1 MRKVIETTGATID
14 EAIDNALLQLGC
26 SRDDEGVEIEVI
38 ARPKSGFLGFGKEP
52 AKVRVSVEGTPAEGA
67 AKFLEGLLVRLGTPA
82 KIDIRENRAEKEIH
96 MDLSGDNMGAVIGRR
111 GETLDALQYLTTI
124 VANRIEDDRWRVV
137 LDTENYRAKRQET
150 LIALA
155 NKTAARVVKYQKAVA
170 LEPMNP
176 HERRIIHAALQS
188 NEAVTTYS
196 TGTEPNRKVIVAL
209 AGTEPKENAGQVK
222 KSGSAPRRSGGH
234 KRSRG
239 RRPAR
244 SAE

>member
-26 SRDDEGVEIEVI
+26 SRGDEGVEIEVI

-52 AKVRVSVEGTPAEGA
+52 AKVRVSVEGTPADA
-67 AKFLEGLLVRLGTPA
+67 DRKFLEGLLVRLGAPA
-82 KIDIRENRAEKEIH
+82 QIEVRENRADKEIF
-96 MDLSGDNMGAVIGRR
+96 MDLSGDNMGTVIGRR

-124 VANRIEDDRWRVV
+124 VTNRTDDDRWRVV
-137 LDTENYRAKRQET
+137 LDTENYRAKRQEA

-176 HERRIIHAALQS
+176 HERRIIHAALQP

-196 TGTEPNRKVIVAL
+196 TGSEPNRKVIVAL
-209 AGTEPKENAGQVK
+209 AGSEPKENAGQVK
-222 KSGSAPRRSGGH
+222 KTGGSARRSGGH
-234 KRSRG
+234 KRRRG
-239 RRPAR
+239 RRPQK

>member
-1 MRKVIETTGATID
+1 MRKVIETTGNTID
-14 EAIDNALLQLGC
+14 AAIENALLQLGC
-26 SRDDEGVEIEVI
+26 SRETEGVEIEVI

-52 AKVRVSVEGTPAEGA
+52 AKVRVSVDGTPADVA
-67 AKFLEGLLVRLGTPA
+67 RKFLEGLLIRLGTPA
-82 KIDIRENRAEKEIH
+82 QIEVAENRGDKEIH

-124 VANRIEDDRWRVV
+124 VANRAEDDRWRVV
-137 LDTENYRAKRQET
+137 LDTENYRAKRQES

-176 HERRIIHAALQS
+176 HERRIIHAALQP

-196 TGTEPNRKVIVAL
+196 TGNEPNRKVIVAL

-222 KSGSAPRRSGGH
+222 KTGSARRSGGH

-239 RRPAR
+239 RRPAK
-244 SAE
+244 SPQ

>member
-14 EAIDNALLQLGC
+14 QAIENALLQLGC
-26 SRDDEGVEIEVI
+26 SRETEGVEIEVI

-52 AKVRVSVEGTPAEGA
+52 AKVRVSVDGTPADVA
-67 AKFLEGLLVRLGTPA
+67 RKFLEGLLVRLGTPA
-82 KIDIRENRAEKEIH
+82 QIEVSENRGEKEIH

-124 VANRIEDDRWRVV
+124 VANRAEDDRWRVV
-137 LDTENYRAKRQET
+137 LDTENYRAKRQEA

-176 HERRIIHAALQS
+176 HERRIIHAALQP

-196 TGTEPNRKVIVAL
+196 TGNEPNRKVIVAL
-209 AGTEPKENAGQVK
+209 AGSEPKENAGQVK
-222 KSGSAPRRSGGH
+222 KTGSARRSGGH

-239 RRPAR
+239 RRPAK
-244 SAE
+244 SAQ

>member
-52 AKVRVSVEGTPAEGA
+52 AKVRVSVDGTPADVA
-67 AKFLEGLLVRLGTPA
+67 RKFLDGLLVRLGTPA
-82 KIDIRENRAEKEIH
+82 QIEVSENRGEKEIH

-124 VANRIEDDRWRVV
+124 VANRAEDDRWRVV

-150 LIALA
+150 LVNLA

-176 HERRIIHAALQS
+176 HERRIIHAALQ
-188 NEAVTTYS
+188 EVEGVTTYS
-196 TGTEPNRKVIVAL
+196 TGSEPNRKVIVAPEGMQPNQ
-209 AGTEPKENAGQVK
+209 AGAAPK
-222 KSGSAPRRSGGH
+222 KSGSSRRRRGN
-234 KRSRG
+234 RG
-239 RRPAR
+239 RKSAAKTAQ